1 MLEFADAALARFD
14 NASLRDS
21 LLISANFDGAKLAGA
36 DLTGASVGRTVLT
49 NCGDLDRALGLASVS
64 HLAPSAIDVVTF
76 ARLRPSLPA
85 AFVTGIGLDL

>member
-1 MLEFADAALARFD
+1 
-14 NASLRDS
+14 
-21 LLISANFDGAKLAGA
+21 
-36 DLTGASVGRTVLT
+36 V
-49 NCGDLDRALGLASVS
+49 DLDRALGLASVS